1 MQALLW
7 FYLRG
12 KGPETGERK
21 AAARAY
27 DFEQDAG
34 RIYAAFLA
42 IYGMD
47 LTQVDYLH
55 WWAFMAL
62 LEALPDTT
70 QMGQIMAWRTMD
82 LDGIKDKAT
91 RAHYAELKRRYA
103 VQRKGR
109 CCLPVRRGSRR
120 KSSRPG
126 RREGLKMQ
134 KMQPCVKQG
143 CIGDYRPRSCFFLAS
158 NSSWVMIP
166 SSRSA
171 LNFRISVAGSATGA
185 RGSAGAGCCLPK
197 SSRRVLTS
205 WAESNTNCHVLPG

>member
-1 MQALLW
+1 MNLLLEQGLPEQLCGVPIYPDFRNMIRFELALLDDSIADQDRALVGIDQLFGEMPPCGLEEAVRALLW

-12 KGPETGERK
+12 KGPESGKGK

-42 IYGMD
+42 VYGMD
-47 LTQVDYLH
+47 LTQVEYLH

-70 QMGQIMAWRTMD
+70 QMGQIMAWRTVD

-109 CCLPVRRGSRR
+109 ALPAGTAGEREQRLKARAA
-120 KSSRPG
+120 G
-126 RREGLKMQ
+126 RFEEAKRN
-134 KMQPCVKQG
+134 
-143 CIGDYRPRSCFFLAS
+143 A
-158 NSSWVMIP
+158 
-166 SSRSA
+166 A
-171 LNFRISVAGSATGA
+171 LR
-185 RGSAGAGCCLPK
+185 
-197 SSRRVLTS
+197 
-205 WAESNTNCHVLPG
+205 